1 MRTVRSPIEVL
12 ILMHPD
18 EVGHAKNTGQ
28 LLHLCLPNSRVLIG
42 TLFDDDTLQKALF
55 GAWENQ
61 PKPPRTLLLYPGNDS
76 LQAAPNPSPSAIR
89 LVLIDSTWR
98 KSRQMVTAHP
108 LLQNLPR
115 LSLQDPPAS
124 RYAIRKAH
132 EPHQLS
138 TLEAAQLALQTL
150 DPDNSDQLNGLGRAM
165 DAFVAFQRK
174 FWPQAN

>member
-1 MRTVRSPIEVL
+1 
-12 ILMHPD
+12 MHPD

-42 TLFDDDTLQKALF
+42 TLFDDDTLQEALF

-61 PKPPRTLLLYPGNDS
+61 PKPSRTLLLYPGNDS
-76 LQAAPNPSPSAIR
+76 LQAAPGPSPSPIR

-98 KSRQMVTAHP
+98 KSRQMVAAHL
-108 LLQNLPR
+108 LLQKLPR

-150 DPDNSDQLNGLGRAM
+150 EPDNSDQLNGLGQAM

>member
-1 MRTVRSPIEVL
+1 MHSRVEVL

-18 EVGHAKNTGQ
+18 EVRHAKNTGR
-28 LLHLCLPNSRVLIG
+28 LLHLCLPNSRVLVG
-42 TLFDDDTLQKALF
+42 TQFDDDTLHEALF
-55 GAWENQ
+55 GAWDGGIRPQ
-61 PKPPRTLLLYPGNDS
+61 HSLLLYPGSDS
-76 LQAAPNPSPSAIR
+76 PELPPSPQQTSIR

-98 KSRQMVTAHP
+98 KSRQMVAAHP
-108 LLQNLPR
+108 LLQDLPR

-150 DPDNSDQLNGLGRAM
+150 APHDDAQLDGLSQAM

-174 FWPQAN
+174 FWPQAT